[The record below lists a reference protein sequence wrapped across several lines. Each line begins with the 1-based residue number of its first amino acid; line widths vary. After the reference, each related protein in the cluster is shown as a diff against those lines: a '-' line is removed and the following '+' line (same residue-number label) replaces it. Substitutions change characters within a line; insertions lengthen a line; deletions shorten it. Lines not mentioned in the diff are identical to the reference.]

1 MVLRANRRE
10 GGGVVYQDFHFIFKC
25 LDIATSQILSSVF
38 QGTIL
43 KLIHKNLN
51 FILLF
56 NFIKFYFISCINF
69 IQFYCADVAKVSL
82 F

>member
-1 MVLRANRRE
+1 MVRRANRRE

-25 LDIATSQILSSVF
+25 LDIATPQILSSVF

-43 KLIHKNLN
+43 KLIQNLN

-56 NFIKFYFISCINF
+56 NFTKFYFISCINF